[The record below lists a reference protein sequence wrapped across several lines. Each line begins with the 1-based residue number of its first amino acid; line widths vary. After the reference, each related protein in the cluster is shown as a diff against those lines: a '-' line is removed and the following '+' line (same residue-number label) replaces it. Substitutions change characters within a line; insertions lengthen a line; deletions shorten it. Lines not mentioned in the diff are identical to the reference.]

1 MVDYYE
7 TNILKLQLIII
18 LTLSVPLAYLLVRK
32 MLVTSKL
39 YHIFSRYLING
50 TGKGY

>member
-18 LTLSVPLAYLLVRK
+18 LTWSVPLAYLLVRK
-32 MLVTSKL
+32 MLVTSKQPVMMMN
-39 YHIFSRYLING
+39 YL
-50 TGKGY
+50 